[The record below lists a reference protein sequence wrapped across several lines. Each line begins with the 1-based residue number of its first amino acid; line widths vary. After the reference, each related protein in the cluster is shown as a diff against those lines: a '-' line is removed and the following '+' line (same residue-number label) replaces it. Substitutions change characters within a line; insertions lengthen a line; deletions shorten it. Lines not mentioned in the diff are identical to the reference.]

1 MKSSKVQLQN
11 EINGLKTSFEQIKNN
26 FNDINKQSNQT
37 LKDLLKDTAVELESK
52 IEQIKGN
59 LKNLESDVQI

>member
-1 MKSSKVQLQN
+1 MQLQN
-11 EINGLKTSFEQIKNN
+11 EINVLKTSFEQIKNN

-37 LKDLLKDTAVELESK
+37 LKDLLKDTAVELKSK